1 MESGTAGLATL
12 RAERSG
18 LVLLLVCMGTIHP
31 IETQHREVD
40 MPTTDLKDLNQPR
53 ITFTGLNAYGEL
65 IDLFDDYER
74 EECDGACVSLVGAT
88 HVAEFELMST
98 TLGPRYIVTYRKLL
112 QMTHYPEDVSA
123 VGSEWLSADAFVNL
137 ADAQKYYA
145 ELVTTGA
152 ARWVE
157 SLHSLD

>member
-1 MESGTAGLATL
+1 MNIT
-12 RAERSG
+12 
-18 LVLLLVCMGTIHP
+18 
-31 IETQHREVD
+31 
-40 MPTTDLKDLNQPR
+40 DLNQPR
-53 ITFTGLNAYGEL
+53 ITRTGPNAYGEL
-65 IDLFDDYER
+65 IDLFDDYEQ

-88 HVAEFELMST
+88 HVAEFSVLHT

-145 ELVTTGA
+145 ELVIAGSTE
-152 ARWVE
+152 WVE
-157 SLHSLD
+157 RVSSPD